1 MCVSPTSVFSILSP
15 EQVVWIRSDRTW
27 IQASAASCER
37 LESLQSEVGVESA
50 EDAANFHVD
59 KVRKS
64 AVKNNMVVAIYEYL
78 HEHFLLN
85 YGYRSRRF
93 SLLFFPLLDSSN

>member
-1 MCVSPTSVFSILSP
+1 VCRLTPFVFSILSP
-15 EQVVWIRSDRTW
+15 EQIVWIRSDRTW

-64 AVKNNMVVAIYEYL
+64 AVKDNMVVAIHEYL
-78 HEHFLLN
+78 HGHSLLH
-85 YGYRSRRF
+85 YGYRSR
-93 SLLFFPLLDSSN
+93 